1 MTEPKQILREP
12 LWEKQFGESKQ
23 SFAAFS
29 IYRDLGLKR
38 TLDDAFRSR
47 PGAGP
52 DPKKAP
58 GQWGIWSMR
67 WQWVARAEAWDAH
80 IDAEQRSAQEEAARK
95 AGAEHAQRVIA
106 QQDIE
111 LQARDKLLQ
120 RVNEMLM
127 LPVIETTT
135 QTDPVTGRAIQIIK
149 PGKWGFGDVVRAL
162 ALVSQLGRLSLGM
175 ETSRA
180 SIKIDAAEEI
190 RKIARERGWDEEAA
204 VQAVRDYLEDHAA

>member
-1 MTEPKQILREP
+1 MTEPTQLLKDP
-12 LWEKQFGESKQ
+12 VWERQFGEPR
-23 SFAAFS
+23 AAYACFLA
-29 IYRDLGLKR
+29 YRDMGTGRAVTTAYRQTTGKV
-38 TLDDAFRSR
+38 
-47 PGAGP
+47 
-52 DPKKAP
+52 KAKQAS
-58 GQWGIWSMR
+58 GTWNTRADR
-67 WQWVARAEAWDAH
+67 WRWAERAEAWDAH
-80 IDAEQRSAQEEAARK
+80 LELEQRSAQEEAARK

-127 LPVIETTT
+127 LPVIETTS
-135 QTDPVTGRAIQIIK
+135 QTDPVTGRAVQIIK